1 MCYTTNQRWI
11 KGDVGH
17 RAGFST
23 IGMIVA
29 FILLGLL
36 MAPMLGTILSAQHG
50 FVESRD
56 RARAAGSVRYAHL
69 ALTRFMRLA
78 GSSPLGLPLP
88 GIDPDPDG
96 NGVFDDVR
104 LRSDYNPPDGD
115 IDDPGEDLT
124 FFLRVDTMFVK
135 SGDDGD
141 EEPFLIGVDSLA
153 FQYFDHEG
161 LLITDPARIGPRA
174 MTVDV
179 TIRARGDKYDDPA
192 ERTLIGLVRLRNGK

>member
-1 MCYTTNQRWI
+1 MSRQCWI
-11 KGDVGH
+11 RRVAGR

-29 FILLGLL
+29 FVLLGLL
-36 MAPMLGTILSAQHG
+36 LAPMLGTILSAQRG

-56 RARAAGSVRYAHL
+56 RARAAGNVRYAHL

-78 GSSPLGLPLP
+78 GSSPVGLPLP
-88 GIDPDPDG
+88 GIDPDPGGDG
-96 NGVFDDVR
+96 LFNDVR

-124 FFLRVDTMFVK
+124 FFLRADTMFVK
-135 SGDDGD
+135 SGSDGD

-153 FQYFDHEG
+153 FEYFDRDG
-161 LLITDPARIGPRA
+161 SVIVDPARIGPRA
-174 MTVDV
+174 LTVDV
-179 TIRARGDKYDDPA
+179 TIRARGDKHADPA
-192 ERTLIGLVRLRNGK
+192 ERTLSGLVRLRNGK

>member
-1 MCYTTNQRWI
+1 MSSQRSTVSVA
-11 KGDVGH
+11 GR

-29 FILLGLL
+29 FVLLGLL
-36 MAPMLGTILSAQHG
+36 LAPMLGTILSAQRS
-50 FVESRD
+50 FVASRD

-78 GSSPLGLPLP
+78 GSSPVGLPLP
-88 GIDPDPDG
+88 GIDPDPGGD
-96 NGVFDDVR
+96 GVFNDVR
-104 LRSDYNPPDGD
+104 LRADYNPPDGD

-124 FFLRVDTMFVK
+124 FFLRADTMFVK
-135 SGDDGD
+135 TGTDGD

-153 FQYFDHEG
+153 FEYLDRDG
-161 LLITDPARIGPRA
+161 SVITDPARIGPRA

-179 TIRARGDKYDDPA
+179 TIRARGDRYADPA
-192 ERTLIGLVRLRNGK
+192 ERTLSGLVRLRNGK

>member
-1 MCYTTNQRWI
+1 MSSRGWI
-11 KGDVGH
+11 ASVADR

-29 FILLGLL
+29 LVLLGLL
-36 MAPMLGTILSAQHG
+36 LAPMLGTILSAQHG

-69 ALTRFMRLA
+69 SLTRFIRLA
-78 GSSPLGLPLP
+78 GSSPVGLPLP

-96 NGVFDDVR
+96 DGVFNDIR
-104 LRSDYNPPDGD
+104 LRADYNPPDGD
-115 IDDPGEDLT
+115 IDDAGEDLT
-124 FFLRVDTMFVK
+124 FFLRADTMFVR
-135 SGDDGD
+135 SGGDGA

-153 FQYFDHEG
+153 FEYFDHNG
-161 LLITDPARIGPRA
+161 SVIVDPARIGPRA

-179 TIRARGDKYDDPA
+179 TIRARGDLHADPT
-192 ERTLIGLVRLRNGK
+192 ERTLSGLVRLRNGK

>member
-1 MCYTTNQRWI
+1 MSDQRRSN
-11 KGDVGH
+11 GVAGR

-29 FILLGLL
+29 FVLLGLL
-36 MAPMLGTILSAQHG
+36 LAPMLGTILSAQRG
-50 FVESRD
+50 FVASRD

-78 GSSPLGLPLP
+78 GSSPIGLPLP

-96 NGVFDDVR
+96 NGFFDDVR

-115 IDDPGEDLT
+115 LDDPGEDLT
-124 FFLRVDTMFVK
+124 FFLRADTMFVK
-135 SGDDGD
+135 SGNDGD

-153 FQYFDHEG
+153 FEYFDRDG
-161 LLITDPARIGPRA
+161 LVISDPARIGPRA

-179 TIRARGDKYDDPA
+179 TIRARGDRYVDAA
-192 ERTLIGLVRLRNGK
+192 ERTLSGLVRLRNGK

>member
-1 MCYTTNQRWI
+1 MSDQFCINGVAGR
-11 KGDVGH
+11 

-29 FILLGLL
+29 FVLLGLL
-36 MAPMLGTILSAQHG
+36 LAPMLGTILSAQRG
-50 FVESRD
+50 FVASRD

-78 GSSPLGLPLP
+78 GSSPIGLPLP

-96 NGVFDDVR
+96 NGFFDDVR

-115 IDDPGEDLT
+115 LDDPGEDLT
-124 FFLRVDTMFVK
+124 FFLRADTMFVK
-135 SGDDGD
+135 SGNDGN

-153 FQYFDHEG
+153 FEYFDRDG
-161 LLITDPARIGPRA
+161 SLIADPARIGPRA
-174 MTVDV
+174 MVVDV
-179 TIRARGDKYDDPA
+179 TIRARGDRYVDAA
-192 ERTLIGLVRLRNGK
+192 ERTLSGLVRLRNGK

>member
-1 MCYTTNQRWI
+1 MSDQRWI
-11 KGDVGH
+11 KGVAGR

-29 FILLGLL
+29 FVLLGLL
-36 MAPMLGTILSAQHG
+36 MAPMLGTILSAQRG

-78 GSSPLGLPLP
+78 GSSPIGLPLP

-96 NGVFDDVR
+96 NGIFDDVR

-135 SGDDGD
+135 SGDDGE

-153 FQYFDHEG
+153 FEYFDREG
-161 LLITDPARIGPRA
+161 LLLTDPARISPRA
-174 MTVDV
+174 MTVSV
-179 TIRARGDKYDDPA
+179 TIRARGDQYADPA
-192 ERTLIGLVRLRNGK
+192 ERTLSGLVRLRNGK